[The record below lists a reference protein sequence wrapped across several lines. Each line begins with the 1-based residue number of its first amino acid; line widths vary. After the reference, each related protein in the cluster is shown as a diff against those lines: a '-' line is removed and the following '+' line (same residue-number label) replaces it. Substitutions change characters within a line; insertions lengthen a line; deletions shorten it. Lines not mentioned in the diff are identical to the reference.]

1 MFSCFTQITLSLSLS
16 FLLFFFYSSRRVW
29 SGYLKAAD
37 KSEIHNHLFNKF
49 FFFFFFLSILVL
61 TTYFLHNIV

>member
-1 MFSCFTQITLSLSLS
+1 MFSCFTQITLSLS

-37 KSEIHNHLFNKF
+37 KSEIHNHLFNN
-49 FFFFFFLSILVL
+49 FFFLSILVL
-61 TTYFLHNIV
+61 TTYFLQNIV